1 MSRLLREGV
10 VAFAEGGER
19 MTVDEVLRDAEQ
31 KMRGAVSFAQEE
43 LASIRTG
50 RANPKLLDR
59 VTVEYYG
66 TQVPLNQLASFSV
79 PEPRLLVI
87 QPFDRTAVSSMEKA
101 IMSSDLGLT
110 PSNDGNVIRLAFP
123 TLTEERRRELTKLAR
138 DRGEEGRVAVRNVRR
153 HAKET
158 MEKLQREH
166 EISEDELR
174 RSEKELQRLTDLYVH
189 EIDGILEHKE
199 KELMEV

>member
-1 MSRLLREGV
+1 
-10 VAFAEGGER
+10 
-19 MTVDEVLRDAEQ
+19 MTIEEALRDAEQ
-31 KMRGAVSFAQEE
+31 KMKGAVSFTHEE
-43 LASIRTG
+43 LSGLRTG

-59 VTVEYYG
+59 VSVDYYG
-66 TQVPLNQLASFSV
+66 THVPLNQLASFSV

-87 QPFDRTAVSSMEKA
+87 QPFDRGAMAGIEKA

-123 TLTEERRRELTKLAR
+123 PLTEERRKDLIKMARE
-138 DRGEEGRVAVRNVRR
+138 RGEEGRVSIRNVRR

-158 MEKLQREH
+158 IERLEHEH
-166 EISEDELR
+166 EISEDEMKR
-174 RSEKELQRLTDLYVH
+174 AEKELQRLTDHYVA
-189 EIDGILEHKE
+189 EVETTLEHKE